1 MEEVKIGTPEQPV
14 QGEVRINEK
23 SDFPLAVRLVRDG
36 QEQPWPQVDFS
47 LKASVD
53 GCFKDFRASRVGEVF
68 THCRVDGD
76 RLLVFFDNHGLK
88 NGLVRVE
95 VTFSYPDSDYST
107 DGLRQETFSA
117 TSNIRLVKDSGD
129 ALSLKLPEPKVVE
142 KVVEKIVHDGGTP
155 LPEAMKAFTEAIQ
168 KANLHNADA
177 GTMSLF
183 NDVGDPRESMAAE
196 ALLQSD
202 PSVLQGNNLSQMLMG
217 VWNSPDKTPYQ
228 KMCYAEL
235 ARLYVQCENGNTLG
249 TLDCQSMF
257 SEFYA
262 NDLQLV
268 MRNRTDFQSMFI
280 GACLYK
286 LSIYLTGNFDI
297 SVYMNTPVDSNSS
310 HEDWVNYRSNDQSSN
325 MIENGY
331 GGRIQLFTIKFD
343 ANKMEQAI
351 TMIGKIGF
359 GAVENIA
366 IEHEGD
372 INVNDFAQWLLE
384 ALPPYT
390 DREKEIKTQ
399 DGRPFMAGLAAKDDA
414 LASALRTF
422 STEYAAKGYMVG

>member
-1 MEEVKIGTPEQPV
+1 MEEVKIGTPEQHV

-36 QEQPWPQVDFS
+36 QEQPWPQVDFK
-47 LKASVD
+47 LKATVD
-53 GCFKDFRASRVGEVF
+53 GCFKEFLASRVGEVF

-117 TSNIRLVKDSGD
+117 TSNIRLVRDSGD

-155 LPEAMKAFTEAIQ
+155 LPEAMKAFTEAPQ
-168 KANLHNADA
+168 KVRQHNADVGA
-177 GTMSLF
+177 MELF

-202 PSVLQGNNLSQMLMG
+202 PSVLQGNYLSQALMG
-217 VWNSPDKTPYQ
+217 VWNAEDKTPYQ

-235 ARLYVQCENGNTLG
+235 ARLYLQCGVAAFNV
-249 TLDCQSMF
+249 LDCQSMF

-262 NDLQLV
+262 TDLQLV
-268 MRNRTDFQSMFI
+268 MRNKTDFQNMFI
-280 GACLYK
+280 GAYINR

-297 SVYMNTPVDSNSS
+297 AVGMNVSVDSNSS
-310 HEDWVNYRSNDQSSN
+310 HEDWVSYRSLDQSSN
-325 MIENGY
+325 MTSPSY
-331 GGRIQLFTIKFD
+331 GGRIQFFTIKFD
-343 ANKMEQAI
+343 ADKMEQAI
-351 TMIGKIGF
+351 TMISKLGF
-359 GAVENIA
+359 GVVEYII

-372 INVNDFAQWLLE
+372 INVNNFAQWLLE

-390 DREKEIKTQ
+390 DTEKEIKTR
-399 DGRPFMAGLAAKDDA
+399 DGLPLHPYLMAKDDNLTHA
-414 LASALRTF
+414 LSAL
-422 STEYAAKGYMVG
+422 STEYAAKGYIS

>member
-53 GCFKDFRASRVGEVF
+53 GCFKEFRASRVGEVF

-155 LPEAMKAFTEAIQ
+155 LPEAMKAFTEAPQ
-168 KANLHNADA
+168 KVREHNADV
-177 GTMSLF
+177 GMMELF
-183 NDVGDPRESMAAE
+183 NYDGDPRESMAAE

-202 PSVLQGNNLSQMLMG
+202 PSVLQGNNLSQALMG
-217 VWNSPDKTPYQ
+217 VWSAEDKTPYQ

-235 ARLYVQCENGNTLG
+235 ARLYPQCGIAAFNI
-249 TLDCQSMF
+249 LDCQSMF

-262 NDLQLV
+262 TDLQLV
-268 MRNRTDFQSMFI
+268 MRNKTDFQNMFI
-280 GACLYK
+280 GAYINR

-297 SVYMNTPVDSNSS
+297 SVGMNTPVDSNSS
-310 HEDWVNYRSNDQSSN
+310 HEDWVNYRSLDSSSN
-325 MIENGY
+325 MTSPSY
-331 GGRIQLFTIKFD
+331 GGRIQFFTIKFD
-343 ANKMEQAI
+343 ADKMEQAI
-351 TMIGKIGF
+351 TMISKLGF
-359 GAVENIA
+359 GVVEYII

-372 INVNDFAQWLLE
+372 INVNNFAQWLLE

-390 DREKEIKTQ
+390 DTEKEIKTR
-399 DGRPFMAGLAAKDDA
+399 DGLPLHPYIMAKDDNLTHA
-414 LASALRTF
+414 LSAL
-422 STEYAAKGYMVG
+422 STEFMAKGYIS

>member
-23 SDFPLAVRLVRDG
+23 SDFPLAVRLVHDG

-53 GCFKDFRASRVGEVF
+53 GCFKEFRASRVGEVF

-168 KANLHNADA
+168 KAYLHNADV
-177 GTMSLF
+177 GTLSLF
-183 NDVGDPRESMAAE
+183 NYDGDPRESMAAE

-202 PSVLQGNNLSQMLMG
+202 PSVLQANNLSQAVMG
-217 VWNSPDKTPYQ
+217 VWNAEDKTLYQ

-235 ARLYVQCENGNTLG
+235 ARLYLQCGAGMALG
-249 TLDCQSMF
+249 SLDCQSMF
-257 SEFYA
+257 AEFYGT
-262 NDLQLV
+262 DLQLV
-268 MRNRTDFQSMFI
+268 MRNKTDFQNMFI
-280 GACLYK
+280 GAYINR

-297 SVYMNTPVDSNSS
+297 SVGMNVSVDSNSS
-310 HEDWVNYRSNDQSSN
+310 HEDWVNYRSLDPSSN
-325 MIENGY
+325 MTSPAY
-331 GGRIQLFTIKFD
+331 GGRIQFFTIKFD
-343 ANKMEQAI
+343 ADKMEQAI
-351 TMIGKIGF
+351 TMISKLGF
-359 GAVENIA
+359 GVVENII

-372 INVNDFAQWLLE
+372 INVNNFAQWLLE

-390 DREKEIKTQ
+390 DTEKEMKTQ
-399 DGRPFMAGLAAKDDA
+399 DGRQFGVTIGARDELLSNA
-414 LASALRTF
+414 LHAL
-422 STEYAAKGYMVG
+422 STEYEAKGHIIS

>member
-23 SDFPLAVRLVRDG
+23 SDFPLAVRLVRDSH
-36 QEQPWPQVDFS
+36 EQPWPQVDFS

-53 GCFKDFRASRVGEVF
+53 GCFKEFRASRVGEVF

-142 KVVEKIVHDGGTP
+142 KVVEKIVHDGGIP
-155 LPEAMKAFTEAIQ
+155 LPEAMKTFTEAPQ
-168 KANLHNADA
+168 KVRQHNADVGA
-177 GTMSLF
+177 MELF
-183 NDVGDPRESMAAE
+183 NYDGDPRESMAAE

-202 PSVLQGNNLSQMLMG
+202 PSVLQGNNLSQALMG
-217 VWNSPDKTPYQ
+217 VWSAEDKTPYQ

-235 ARLYVQCENGNTLG
+235 ARLYLQCGVASFNI
-249 TLDCQSMF
+249 LDCQSMF

-262 NDLQLV
+262 TDLQLV
-268 MRNRTDFQSMFI
+268 MRNKTDFQNMFI
-280 GACLYK
+280 GAYINR

-297 SVYMNTPVDSNSS
+297 SVGMNTQVDSNSS
-310 HEDWVNYRSNDQSSN
+310 HEDWVNYRSLDSSSN
-325 MIENGY
+325 MTSPSY
-331 GGRIQLFTIKFD
+331 GGRIQFFTIKFD
-343 ANKMEQAI
+343 ADKMEQAI
-351 TMIGKIGF
+351 TMISKLGF
-359 GAVENIA
+359 GVVEYII

-372 INVNDFAQWLLE
+372 INVNNFAQWLLE

-390 DREKEIKTQ
+390 DTEKEIKTREGQ
-399 DGRPFMAGLAAKDDA
+399 PLHPYLMTKDDNLTHA
-414 LASALRTF
+414 LSAL
-422 STEYAAKGYMVG
+422 STEYAAKGYIS

>member
-47 LKASVD
+47 LKATVD
-53 GCFKDFRASRVGEVF
+53 GCFKEFCASRVGEVF

-129 ALSLKLPEPKVVE
+129 ALSLKLPEPKVIE

-155 LPEAMKAFTEAIQ
+155 LPEAMKAFTEAPQ
-168 KANLHNADA
+168 KVRQHNADV
-177 GTMSLF
+177 GTMELF
-183 NDVGDPRESMAAE
+183 NYDGDPRESMAAE

-202 PSVLQGNNLSQMLMG
+202 PSVLQGNNLSQALMG
-217 VWNSPDKTPYQ
+217 VWNAEDKTLYQ

-235 ARLYVQCENGNTLG
+235 ARLYLQCGVAAYNI
-249 TLDCQSMF
+249 LDCQSMF

-262 NDLQLV
+262 TDLQLV
-268 MRNRTDFQSMFI
+268 MRNKTDFQNMFI
-280 GACLYK
+280 GAYINR

-297 SVYMNTPVDSNSS
+297 AVGMNVSVDSNSS
-310 HEDWVNYRSNDQSSN
+310 HEDWVNYRSLDPSSN
-325 MIENGY
+325 MTSPAN
-331 GGRIQLFTIKFD
+331 GGRIQFLTIKFD
-343 ANKMEQAI
+343 ADKMEQAI
-351 TMIGKIGF
+351 TMISKLGF
-359 GAVENIA
+359 GVVEYII

-372 INVNDFAQWLLE
+372 INVNNFAQWLLE

-390 DREKEIKTQ
+390 DTEKEIKTR
-399 DGRPFMAGLAAKDDA
+399 DGLPLHPYLMAKDDNLTHA
-414 LASALRTF
+414 LSAL
-422 STEYAAKGYMVG
+422 STEFMAKGYIS

>member
-1 MEEVKIGTPEQPV
+1 MEEVKIGTPEQHV

-36 QEQPWPQVDFS
+36 QEQPWPQVDFK
-47 LKASVD
+47 LKATVD
-53 GCFKDFRASRVGEVF
+53 GCFKEFLASRVGEVF

-117 TSNIRLVKDSGD
+117 TSNIRLVRDSGD

-155 LPEAMKAFTEAIQ
+155 LPEAMKAFTEAPQ
-168 KANLHNADA
+168 KVRQHNADVGA
-177 GTMSLF
+177 MELF

-202 PSVLQGNNLSQMLMG
+202 PSVLQGNYLSQALMG
-217 VWNSPDKTPYQ
+217 VWNAEDKTPYQ

-235 ARLYVQCENGNTLG
+235 ARLYLQCGVAAFNV
-249 TLDCQSMF
+249 LDCQSMF

-262 NDLQLV
+262 TDLQLV
-268 MRNRTDFQSMFI
+268 MRNKTDFQNMFI
-280 GACLYK
+280 GAYINR

-297 SVYMNTPVDSNSS
+297 AVGMNVSVDSNSS
-310 HEDWVNYRSNDQSSN
+310 HEDWVSYRSLDQSSN
-325 MIENGY
+325 MTSPAN
-331 GGRIQLFTIKFD
+331 GGRIQFFTIKFD
-343 ANKMEQAI
+343 ADKMEQAI
-351 TMIGKIGF
+351 TMISKLGF
-359 GAVENIA
+359 GVVEYII

-372 INVNDFAQWLLE
+372 INVNNFAQWLLE

-390 DREKEIKTQ
+390 DTEKEIKTR
-399 DGRPFMAGLAAKDDA
+399 DGLPLHPYLMAKDDNLTHA
-414 LASALRTF
+414 LSAL
-422 STEYAAKGYMVG
+422 STEYAAKGYIS

>member
-1 MEEVKIGTPEQPV
+1 MEELKIGTPEQPV

-36 QEQPWPQVDFS
+36 QEQPWPRVDFS

-142 KVVEKIVHDGGTP
+142 RVVEKIVHDGGTP
-155 LPEAMKAFTEAIQ
+155 LPEAMKAFTEAPQ
-168 KANLHNADA
+168 KVRQHNADV
-177 GTMSLF
+177 GTMELF
-183 NDVGDPRESMAAE
+183 NYDGDPRESMAAE

-202 PSVLQGNNLSQMLMG
+202 PSVLQGNYLSQALMG
-217 VWNSPDKTPYQ
+217 VWNAEDKTPYQ

-235 ARLYVQCENGNTLG
+235 ARLYLQCGVAAYNI
-249 TLDCQSMF
+249 LDCQSMF

-262 NDLQLV
+262 TDLQLV
-268 MRNRTDFQSMFI
+268 MRNKTEIQNMFI
-280 GACLYK
+280 GAYINR

-297 SVYMNTPVDSNSS
+297 SVGMNTQVDSNSS
-310 HEDWVNYRSNDQSSN
+310 HEDWVNYRSLDSSSN
-325 MIENGY
+325 MTSPSD
-331 GGRIQLFTIKFD
+331 GGRIQFFTIKFD
-343 ANKMEQAI
+343 ADKMEQAI
-351 TMIGKIGF
+351 TMISKLGF
-359 GAVENIA
+359 GVVEYII

-372 INVNDFAQWLLE
+372 INVNNFAQWLLE

-390 DREKEIKTQ
+390 DTEKEIKTR
-399 DGRPFMAGLAAKDDA
+399 DGLPLHPYFMAKDDNLTHA
-414 LASALRTF
+414 LSAL
-422 STEYAAKGYMVG
+422 STEYAAKGYIS

>member
-47 LKASVD
+47 LKATVD

-202 PSVLQGNNLSQMLMG
+202 PSVLQGNNLSQALMG
-217 VWNSPDKTPYQ
+217 VWSAEDKTPYQ

-235 ARLYVQCENGNTLG
+235 ARLYPQCGVASFNI
-249 TLDCQSMF
+249 LDCQSMF

-262 NDLQLV
+262 TDLQLV
-268 MRNRTDFQSMFI
+268 MRNKTDFQNMFI
-280 GACLYK
+280 GAYINR

-297 SVYMNTPVDSNSS
+297 AVGMNVSVDSNSS
-310 HEDWVNYRSNDQSSN
+310 HEDWVSYRSIDQSSN
-325 MIENGY
+325 MTSPSY
-331 GGRIQLFTIKFD
+331 GGRIQFFTIKFD
-343 ANKMEQAI
+343 ADKMEQAI
-351 TMIGKIGF
+351 TMISKLGF
-359 GAVENIA
+359 GVVEYIV

-372 INVNDFAQWLLE
+372 INVNNFAQWLLE

-390 DREKEIKTQ
+390 DTEKEIKTREGQ
-399 DGRPFMAGLAAKDDA
+399 PLHPYLMAKDDNLTHA
-414 LASALRTF
+414 LSAL
-422 STEYAAKGYMVG
+422 STEYAAKGYIS

>member
-36 QEQPWPQVDFS
+36 QEQPWPQVDFK
-47 LKASVD
+47 LKATVD
-53 GCFKDFRASRVGEVF
+53 GCFKEFCASRVGEVF

-155 LPEAMKAFTEAIQ
+155 LPEAMKTFTEAPQ
-168 KANLHNADA
+168 KAALQNVDV
-177 GTMSLF
+177 GTMDLF
-183 NDVGDPRESMAAE
+183 NYDGDPRESMAAE

-202 PSVLQGNNLSQMLMG
+202 PSVLQANNLSQALMG
-217 VWNSPDKTPYQ
+217 VWNAEDKTPYQ

-235 ARLYVQCENGNTLG
+235 ARLYLQCGVAAYNI
-249 TLDCQSMF
+249 LDCQSMF

-262 NDLQLV
+262 TDLQLV
-268 MRNRTDFQSMFI
+268 MRNKTDFQNMFI
-280 GACLYK
+280 GAYINR
-286 LSIYLTGNFDI
+286 LSIYLTGNFD
-297 SVYMNTPVDSNSS
+297 VAVGMNVSVDSNSS
-310 HEDWVNYRSNDQSSN
+310 HEDWVNYRSLDPSSN
-325 MIENGY
+325 MTSPAS
-331 GGRIQLFTIKFD
+331 GGRIQFLTIKFD
-343 ANKMEQAI
+343 ADKMEQAI
-351 TMIGKIGF
+351 TMISKLGF
-359 GAVENIA
+359 GVVEYII

-372 INVNDFAQWLLE
+372 INVNNFAQWLLE

-390 DREKEIKTQ
+390 DTEKEIKTR
-399 DGRPFMAGLAAKDDA
+399 DGLPLHPYFMAKDDNLTLA
-414 LASALRTF
+414 LSAL
-422 STEYAAKGYMVG
+422 STEYAAKGYIS

>member
-1 MEEVKIGTPEQPV
+1 MEELKIGTPEQPV

-53 GCFKDFRASRVGEVF
+53 GCFKEFRASRVGEVF

-95 VTFSYPDSDYST
+95 VTFSYPDSDYTT

-155 LPEAMKAFTEAIQ
+155 LAEAMKAFTEAIQ

-202 PSVLQGNNLSQMLMG
+202 PSVLQGNYLSQALMG
-217 VWNSPDKTPYQ
+217 VWSAEDKTPYQ

-235 ARLYVQCENGNTLG
+235 ARLYLQCGVAAFNV
-249 TLDCQSMF
+249 LDCQSMF

-262 NDLQLV
+262 TDLQLV
-268 MRNRTDFQSMFI
+268 MRNKTDFQNMFI
-280 GACLYK
+280 GAYINR

-297 SVYMNTPVDSNSS
+297 SVGMNVSVDSNSS
-310 HEDWVNYRSNDQSSN
+310 HEDWVNYRSLDPSSN
-325 MIENGY
+325 MTSPAN
-331 GGRIQLFTIKFD
+331 GGRIQFFTIKFD
-343 ANKMEQAI
+343 ADKMEQAI
-351 TMIGKIGF
+351 TMISKLGF
-359 GAVENIA
+359 GVVEYII

-372 INVNDFAQWLLE
+372 INVNNFAQWLLE

-390 DREKEIKTQ
+390 DTEKEIKTR
-399 DGRPFMAGLAAKDDA
+399 DGLPLHPYFMAKDDNLTHA
-414 LASALRTF
+414 LSAL
-422 STEYAAKGYMVG
+422 STEFMAKGYIS

>member
-47 LKASVD
+47 LKATVD

-155 LPEAMKAFTEAIQ
+155 LPEAMKAFTEAPQ
-168 KANLHNADA
+168 KATLQNVDV
-177 GTMSLF
+177 GTISLF
-183 NDVGDPRESMAAE
+183 NYDGDPRESMAAE

-202 PSVLQGNNLSQMLMG
+202 PSVLQGNYLSQALMG
-217 VWNSPDKTPYQ
+217 VWNAEDKTPYQ

-235 ARLYVQCENGNTLG
+235 ARLYLQCGASMALG
-249 TLDCQSMF
+249 SLDCQSMF

-262 NDLQLV
+262 TDLQLV
-268 MRNRTDFQSMFI
+268 MRNKTDFQNMFI
-280 GACLYK
+280 GAYINR

-297 SVYMNTPVDSNSS
+297 AVGMNVSVDSNSS
-310 HEDWVNYRSNDQSSN
+310 HEDWVNYRSLDPSSN
-325 MIENGY
+325 MTSPAN
-331 GGRIQLFTIKFD
+331 GGRIQFFTIKFD
-343 ANKMEQAI
+343 ADKMEQAI
-351 TMIGKIGF
+351 TMISKLGF
-359 GAVENIA
+359 GVVEYII

-372 INVNDFAQWLLE
+372 INVNNFAQWLLE

-390 DREKEIKTQ
+390 DTEKEIKTR
-399 DGRPFMAGLAAKDDA
+399 DGLPLHPYFMAKDDNLTNA
-414 LASALRTF
+414 LSAL
-422 STEYAAKGYMVG
+422 STEFMAKGYIS

>member
-36 QEQPWPQVDFS
+36 HEQPWPQVDFS

-202 PSVLQGNNLSQMLMG
+202 PSVLQGNYLSQALMG
-217 VWNSPDKTPYQ
+217 VWNAEDKTLYQ

-235 ARLYVQCENGNTLG
+235 ARLYLQCGVAAYN

-262 NDLQLV
+262 TDLQLV
-268 MRNRTDFQSMFI
+268 MRNKTDFQNMFI
-280 GACLYK
+280 GAYINRLG
-286 LSIYLTGNFDI
+286 IYLTGNFDI
-297 SVYMNTPVDSNSS
+297 AVGMNVSVDSNSS
-310 HEDWVNYRSNDQSSN
+310 HEDWVSYRSIDQSSN
-325 MIENGY
+325 MTSPSY
-331 GGRIQLFTIKFD
+331 GGRIQFFTIKFD
-343 ANKMEQAI
+343 ADKMEQAI
-351 TMIGKIGF
+351 TMISKLGF
-359 GAVENIA
+359 GVVEYII

-372 INVNDFAQWLLE
+372 INVNNFAQWLLE

-390 DREKEIKTQ
+390 DTEKEIKTR
-399 DGRPFMAGLAAKDDA
+399 DGLPLHPYFMAKDDNLTHA
-414 LASALRTF
+414 LSAL
-422 STEYAAKGYMVG
+422 STEYAAKGYIS

>member
-1 MEEVKIGTPEQPV
+1 MEELKIGTPEQPV

-47 LKASVD
+47 LKATVD
-53 GCFKDFRASRVGEVF
+53 GCFKEFCASRVGEVF

-142 KVVEKIVHDGGTP
+142 KVVEKIVHDGGIP
-155 LPEAMKAFTEAIQ
+155 LPEAMKTFTEAPQ
-168 KANLHNADA
+168 KAALQNVDV
-177 GTMSLF
+177 GTMDLF
-183 NDVGDPRESMAAE
+183 SYDGDPRESMAAE

-202 PSVLQGNNLSQMLMG
+202 PSVLQGNYLSQALMG
-217 VWNSPDKTPYQ
+217 VWNAEDKTPYE

-235 ARLYVQCENGNTLG
+235 ARLYLQCGVAAYNI
-249 TLDCQSMF
+249 LDCQSMF

-262 NDLQLV
+262 TDLQLV
-268 MRNRTDFQSMFI
+268 MRNKTDFQNMFI
-280 GACLYK
+280 GAYINR

-297 SVYMNTPVDSNSS
+297 AVGMNVSVDSNSS
-310 HEDWVNYRSNDQSSN
+310 HEDWVNYRSLDPSSN
-325 MIENGY
+325 MTSPAN
-331 GGRIQLFTIKFD
+331 GGRIQFLTIKFD
-343 ANKMEQAI
+343 ADKMEQAI
-351 TMIGKIGF
+351 TMISKLGF
-359 GAVENIA
+359 GVVEYII

-372 INVNDFAQWLLE
+372 INVNNFAQWLLE

-390 DREKEIKTQ
+390 DTEKEIKTR
-399 DGRPFMAGLAAKDDA
+399 DGLPLHPYFMAKDDNLTHA
-414 LASALRTF
+414 LSAL
-422 STEYAAKGYMVG
+422 STEYEAKGYIS

>member
-36 QEQPWPQVDFS
+36 HEQPWPQVDFS

-117 TSNIRLVKDSGD
+117 TSNIRLMKDSGD

-177 GTMSLF
+177 GKMSLF

-202 PSVLQGNNLSQMLMG
+202 PSVLQGNYLSQALMG
-217 VWNSPDKTPYQ
+217 VWNAEDKTLYQ

-235 ARLYVQCENGNTLG
+235 ARLYLQCGVAAYN

-262 NDLQLV
+262 TDLQLV
-268 MRNRTDFQSMFI
+268 MRNKTDFQNMFI
-280 GACLYK
+280 GAYINRLG
-286 LSIYLTGNFDI
+286 IYLTGNFDI
-297 SVYMNTPVDSNSS
+297 AVGMNVSVDSNSS
-310 HEDWVNYRSNDQSSN
+310 HEDWVSYRSIDQSSN
-325 MIENGY
+325 MTSPSY
-331 GGRIQLFTIKFD
+331 GGRIQFFTIKFD
-343 ANKMEQAI
+343 ADKMEQAI
-351 TMIGKIGF
+351 TMISKLGF
-359 GAVENIA
+359 GVVEYII

-372 INVNDFAQWLLE
+372 INVNNFAQWLLE

-390 DREKEIKTQ
+390 DTEKEIKTR
-399 DGRPFMAGLAAKDDA
+399 DGLPLHPYFMAKDDNLTHA
-414 LASALRTF
+414 LSAL
-422 STEYAAKGYMVG
+422 STEYAAKGYIS

>member
-53 GCFKDFRASRVGEVF
+53 GCFKEFRASRVGEVF

-155 LPEAMKAFTEAIQ
+155 LPEAMKTFTEAPQ
-168 KANLHNADA
+168 KVRQHNADVGA
-177 GTMSLF
+177 MELF
-183 NDVGDPRESMAAE
+183 NYDGDPRESMAAE

-202 PSVLQGNNLSQMLMG
+202 PSVLQGNYLSQAVMG
-217 VWNSPDKTPYQ
+217 VWSAEDKTPYQ

-235 ARLYVQCENGNTLG
+235 ARLYLQCGVAAFNI
-249 TLDCQSMF
+249 LDCQSMF

-262 NDLQLV
+262 TDLQLV
-268 MRNRTDFQSMFI
+268 MRNKTDFQNMFI
-280 GACLYK
+280 GAYINR

-297 SVYMNTPVDSNSS
+297 SVGMNTQVDSNSS
-310 HEDWVNYRSNDQSSN
+310 HEDWVNYRSLDSSSN
-325 MIENGY
+325 MTSPSY
-331 GGRIQLFTIKFD
+331 GGRIQFFTIKFD
-343 ANKMEQAI
+343 ADKMEQAI
-351 TMIGKIGF
+351 TMISKLGF
-359 GAVENIA
+359 GVVEYII

-372 INVNDFAQWLLE
+372 INVSNFAQWLLE

-390 DREKEIKTQ
+390 DTEKEIKT
-399 DGRPFMAGLAAKDDA
+399 REGLPLHPYLMTKDDNLTHA
-414 LASALRTF
+414 LSAL
-422 STEYAAKGYMVG
+422 STEYAAKGYIS

>member
-47 LKASVD
+47 LKATVD

-155 LPEAMKAFTEAIQ
+155 LPEAMKAFTEAPQ
-168 KANLHNADA
+168 KATLQNVDV
-177 GTMSLF
+177 GTISLF
-183 NDVGDPRESMAAE
+183 NYDGDPRESMAAE

-202 PSVLQGNNLSQMLMG
+202 PSVLQGNYLSQALMG
-217 VWNSPDKTPYQ
+217 VWNAEDKTPYQ

-235 ARLYVQCENGNTLG
+235 ARLYLQCGASMALG
-249 TLDCQSMF
+249 SLDCQSMF

-262 NDLQLV
+262 NDLRLV
-268 MRNRTDFQSMFI
+268 MNNKTDFQNMFMATHI
-280 GACLYK
+280 NR

-297 SVYMNTPVDSNSS
+297 SVNMNTPVNSNSS
-310 HEDWVNYRSNDQSSN
+310 HGDWVNYRSTDQSSP
-325 MIENGY
+325 MVPNGY
-331 GGRIQLFTIKFD
+331 GEHIQFFTMKFD

-351 TMIGKIGF
+351 TMISKIEF
-359 GAVENIA
+359 GAVEYII

-390 DREKEIKTQ
+390 DREKEIKTR
-399 DGRPFMAGLAAKDDA
+399 DGLPLHPYFMAKDDNLTHA
-414 LASALRTF
+414 LSAL
-422 STEYAAKGYMVG
+422 STEFMAKGYIS

>member
-47 LKASVD
+47 LKASVE
-53 GCFKDFRASRVGEVF
+53 GCFKEFRASRVGEVF
-68 THCRVDGD
+68 THCRLDGD

-168 KANLHNADA
+168 KANLHNADVGA
-177 GTMSLF
+177 MELF
-183 NDVGDPRESMAAE
+183 NYDGDPRESMAAE

-202 PSVLQGNNLSQMLMG
+202 PSVLQGNNLSQALMG
-217 VWNSPDKTPYQ
+217 VWSAEDKTPYQ

-235 ARLYVQCENGNTLG
+235 ARLYLQCGVAAFNV
-249 TLDCQSMF
+249 LDCQSMF

-262 NDLQLV
+262 TDLQLV
-268 MRNRTDFQSMFI
+268 MRNKTDFQNMFI
-280 GACLYK
+280 GAYINR

-297 SVYMNTPVDSNSS
+297 SVGMNVSVDSNSS
-310 HEDWVNYRSNDQSSN
+310 HEDWVSYRSIDQSSN
-325 MIENGY
+325 MTSPSY
-331 GGRIQLFTIKFD
+331 GGRIQFFTIKFD
-343 ANKMEQAI
+343 ADKMEQAI
-351 TMIGKIGF
+351 TMISKLGF
-359 GAVENIA
+359 GVVEYIV

-372 INVNDFAQWLLE
+372 INVNNFAQWLLE

-390 DREKEIKTQ
+390 DTEKEIKTREGQ
-399 DGRPFMAGLAAKDDA
+399 PLHPYLMTKDDNLTHA
-414 LASALRTF
+414 LSAL
-422 STEYAAKGYMVG
+422 STEYAAKGYIS

>member
-47 LKASVD
+47 LKATVD

-117 TSNIRLVKDSGD
+117 TSNIRLVRDSGD

-155 LPEAMKAFTEAIQ
+155 LPESMKEFTEAPQ
-168 KANLHNADA
+168 KAALQNVDV
-177 GTMSLF
+177 GTMDLF
-183 NDVGDPRESMAAE
+183 SYNGDPRESMAAE

-202 PSVLQGNNLSQMLMG
+202 PSVLQGNNLSQAVMG
-217 VWNSPDKTPYQ
+217 VWSAEDKTPYQ

-235 ARLYVQCENGNTLG
+235 ARLYLQCGVVAYNI
-249 TLDCQSMF
+249 LDCQSMF

-262 NDLQLV
+262 TDLQLV
-268 MRNRTDFQSMFI
+268 MRNKTDFQNMFI
-280 GACLYK
+280 GAYINR

-297 SVYMNTPVDSNSS
+297 SVGMNTQVDSNSS
-310 HEDWVNYRSNDQSSN
+310 HEDWVNYRSLDSSSN
-325 MIENGY
+325 MTSPSY
-331 GGRIQLFTIKFD
+331 GGRIQFFTIKFD
-343 ANKMEQAI
+343 ADKMEQAI
-351 TMIGKIGF
+351 TMISKLGF
-359 GAVENIA
+359 GVVEYII

-372 INVNDFAQWLLE
+372 INVNNFAQWLLE

-390 DREKEIKTQ
+390 DTEKEIKTREGQ
-399 DGRPFMAGLAAKDDA
+399 PLHPYLMTKDDTLTHA
-414 LASALRTF
+414 LSAL
-422 STEYAAKGYMVG
+422 STEYAAKGYIS

>member
-1 MEEVKIGTPEQPV
+1 MEELKIGTPEQPV

-36 QEQPWPQVDFS
+36 HEQPWPQVDFS

-53 GCFKDFRASRVGEVF
+53 GCFKEFRASRVGEVF

-202 PSVLQGNNLSQMLMG
+202 PSVLQGNYLSQALMG
-217 VWNSPDKTPYQ
+217 VWNAEDKTLYQ

-235 ARLYVQCENGNTLG
+235 ARLYLQCGMG
-249 TLDCQSMF
+249 MVFGSLDCQSMF
-257 SEFYA
+257 AEFYA
-262 NDLQLV
+262 TDLQLV
-268 MRNRTDFQSMFI
+268 MRNKTDFQNMFI
-280 GACLYK
+280 GAYINR

-297 SVYMNTPVDSNSS
+297 AVGMNVSVDSNSS
-310 HEDWVNYRSNDQSSN
+310 HEDWVNYRSLDPSSN
-325 MIENGY
+325 MTSPAY
-331 GGRIQLFTIKFD
+331 GGRIQFFTIKFD
-343 ANKMEQAI
+343 ADKMEQAI
-351 TMIGKIGF
+351 TMISKLGF
-359 GAVENIA
+359 GVVENII

-372 INVNDFAQWLLE
+372 INVNNFAQWLLE

-390 DREKEIKTQ
+390 DTEKEMKTQ
-399 DGRPFMAGLAAKDDA
+399 DGRQFGVTIGARDELLSNA
-414 LASALRTF
+414 LHAL
-422 STEYAAKGYMVG
+422 STEYEAKGHIIS

>member
-1 MEEVKIGTPEQPV
+1 MEEVKIGMPEQPV

-53 GCFKDFRASRVGEVF
+53 GCFKEFRASRVGEVF

-95 VTFSYPDSDYST
+95 VTFSYPDSDYTT

-155 LPEAMKAFTEAIQ
+155 LPEAMKEFTEAPQ
-168 KANLHNADA
+168 KVRQHNADVGA
-177 GTMSLF
+177 MELF
-183 NDVGDPRESMAAE
+183 NYDGDPRESMAAE

-202 PSVLQGNNLSQMLMG
+202 PSVLQGNNLSQALMG
-217 VWNSPDKTPYQ
+217 VWSAEDKTPYQ

-235 ARLYVQCENGNTLG
+235 ARLYLQCGVAAFNV
-249 TLDCQSMF
+249 LDCQSMF
-257 SEFYA
+257 SEFYTT
-262 NDLQLV
+262 DLQLV
-268 MRNRTDFQSMFI
+268 MRNKTDFQNMFI
-280 GACLYK
+280 GAYINR

-297 SVYMNTPVDSNSS
+297 SVGMNTQVDSNSS
-310 HEDWVNYRSNDQSSN
+310 HEDWVNYRSLDSSSN
-325 MIENGY
+325 MTSPSY
-331 GGRIQLFTIKFD
+331 GGRIQFFTIKFD
-343 ANKMEQAI
+343 ADKMEQAI
-351 TMIGKIGF
+351 TMISKLGF
-359 GAVENIA
+359 GVVEYII

-372 INVNDFAQWLLE
+372 INVSNFAQWLLE

-390 DREKEIKTQ
+390 DTEKEIKT
-399 DGRPFMAGLAAKDDA
+399 REGLPLHPYLMAKDDNLTHA
-414 LASALRTF
+414 LSAL
-422 STEYAAKGYMVG
+422 STEFMAKGYIS

>member
-1 MEEVKIGTPEQPV
+1 
-14 QGEVRINEK
+14 
-23 SDFPLAVRLVRDG
+23 
-36 QEQPWPQVDFS
+36 
-47 LKASVD
+47 
-53 GCFKDFRASRVGEVF
+53 
-68 THCRVDGD
+68 
-76 RLLVFFDNHGLK
+76 
-88 NGLVRVE
+88 
-95 VTFSYPDSDYST
+95 
-107 DGLRQETFSA
+107 
-117 TSNIRLVKDSGD
+117 
-129 ALSLKLPEPKVVE
+129 
-142 KVVEKIVHDGGTP
+142 
-155 LPEAMKAFTEAIQ
+155 
-168 KANLHNADA
+168 
-177 GTMSLF
+177 
-183 NDVGDPRESMAAE
+183 
-196 ALLQSD
+196 
-202 PSVLQGNNLSQMLMG
+202 
-217 VWNSPDKTPYQ
+217 
-228 KMCYAEL
+228 
-235 ARLYVQCENGNTLG
+235 
-249 TLDCQSMF
+249 MF

>member
-36 QEQPWPQVDFS
+36 QEQPWPQVDFK
-47 LKASVD
+47 LKATVD

-76 RLLVFFDNHGLK
+76 RLLVFFDNHELK

-177 GTMSLF
+177 GAMSLF

-202 PSVLQGNNLSQMLMG
+202 PSVLQGNYLSQALMG
-217 VWNSPDKTPYQ
+217 VWSVEDKTPYQ

-235 ARLYVQCENGNTLG
+235 ARLYLQCGVASFNI
-249 TLDCQSMF
+249 LDCQSMF

-262 NDLQLV
+262 TDLQLV
-268 MRNRTDFQSMFI
+268 MRNKTDFQNMFI
-280 GACLYK
+280 GAYINR

-297 SVYMNTPVDSNSS
+297 SVGMNTQVDSNSS
-310 HEDWVNYRSNDQSSN
+310 HEDWVNYRSLDSSSN
-325 MIENGY
+325 MTSPSY
-331 GGRIQLFTIKFD
+331 GGRIQFFTIKFD
-343 ANKMEQAI
+343 ADKMEQAI
-351 TMIGKIGF
+351 TMISKLGF
-359 GAVENIA
+359 GVVEYII

-372 INVNDFAQWLLE
+372 INVNNFAQWLLE

-390 DREKEIKTQ
+390 DTEKEIKTREGQ
-399 DGRPFMAGLAAKDDA
+399 PLHPYLMAKDDNLTHA
-414 LASALRTF
+414 LSAL
-422 STEYAAKGYMVG
+422 STEYAAKGYIS

>member
-23 SDFPLAVRLVRDG
+23 SDFPLAVRLMHDG

-53 GCFKDFRASRVGEVF
+53 GCFKEFRASRVGEVF
-68 THCRVDGD
+68 THCRLDGD

-88 NGLVRVE
+88 NGFVRVE
-95 VTFSYPDSDYST
+95 VTFSHPDSDYST

-155 LPEAMKAFTEAIQ
+155 LPEAMKAFTEAPQ
-168 KANLHNADA
+168 KVRQHNADV
-177 GTMSLF
+177 GMIELF
-183 NDVGDPRESMAAE
+183 NYNGDPRESMAAE

-202 PSVLQGNNLSQMLMG
+202 PFVLQGNYLSQALMG
-217 VWNSPDKTPYQ
+217 VWNAEDKTPYQ

-235 ARLYVQCENGNTLG
+235 ARLYLQCGVAAYNI
-249 TLDCQSMF
+249 LDCQSMF

-262 NDLQLV
+262 TDLQLV
-268 MRNRTDFQSMFI
+268 MRNKTDFQNMFI
-280 GACLYK
+280 GAYINR

-297 SVYMNTPVDSNSS
+297 AVGMNVSVDSNSS
-310 HEDWVNYRSNDQSSN
+310 HEDWVNYRSLDPSSN
-325 MIENGY
+325 MTSPAN
-331 GGRIQLFTIKFD
+331 GGRIQFLTIKFD
-343 ANKMEQAI
+343 ADKMEQAI
-351 TMIGKIGF
+351 TMISKLGF
-359 GAVENIA
+359 GVVEYII

-372 INVNDFAQWLLE
+372 INVNNFAQWLLE

-390 DREKEIKTQ
+390 DTEKEIKT
-399 DGRPFMAGLAAKDDA
+399 REGLPLHPYIMAKDDNLTHA
-414 LASALRTF
+414 LSAL
-422 STEYAAKGYMVG
+422 STEYEAKGYIS

>member
-36 QEQPWPQVDFS
+36 QDQPWPQVDFS

-88 NGLVRVE
+88 NGLVCVE

-155 LPEAMKAFTEAIQ
+155 LPEAMRAFTEAPQ
-168 KANLHNADA
+168 KVRQHNADV
-177 GTMSLF
+177 GTMELF
-183 NDVGDPRESMAAE
+183 NYDGDPRESMAAE

-202 PSVLQGNNLSQMLMG
+202 PSVLQANNLSQALMG
-217 VWNSPDKTPYQ
+217 VWNAEDKTLYQ

-235 ARLYVQCENGNTLG
+235 ARLYLQCGVAAYNI
-249 TLDCQSMF
+249 LDCQSMF

-262 NDLQLV
+262 TDLQLV
-268 MRNRTDFQSMFI
+268 MRNKTDFQNMFI
-280 GACLYK
+280 GAYINR

-297 SVYMNTPVDSNSS
+297 AVGMNVSVDSNSS
-310 HEDWVNYRSNDQSSN
+310 HEDWVNYRSLDPSSN
-325 MIENGY
+325 MTSPANG
-331 GGRIQLFTIKFD
+331 GHIQFFTIKFD
-343 ANKMEQAI
+343 ADKMEQAI
-351 TMIGKIGF
+351 TMISKLGF
-359 GAVENIA
+359 GVVEYII

-372 INVNDFAQWLLE
+372 INVNNFAQWLLE

-390 DREKEIKTQ
+390 DTEKEIKTR
-399 DGRPFMAGLAAKDDA
+399 DGLPLHPYFMAKDDNLTHA
-414 LASALRTF
+414 LSAL
-422 STEYAAKGYMVG
+422 STEYAAKGYIS

>member
-47 LKASVD
+47 LKATVD

-107 DGLRQETFSA
+107 DGLRQETFST
-117 TSNIRLVKDSGD
+117 TSNIRLVRDSGD

-155 LPEAMKAFTEAIQ
+155 LPEAMKTFTEAPQ
-168 KANLHNADA
+168 KVRQHNADVGA
-177 GTMSLF
+177 MELF
-183 NDVGDPRESMAAE
+183 NYDGDPRESMAAE

-202 PSVLQGNNLSQMLMG
+202 PSVLQGNYLSQALMG
-217 VWNSPDKTPYQ
+217 VWNAEDKTPYQ

-235 ARLYVQCENGNTLG
+235 ARLYLQCGVVAYNV
-249 TLDCQSMF
+249 LDCQSMF

-262 NDLQLV
+262 TDLQLV
-268 MRNRTDFQSMFI
+268 MRNKTDFQNMFI
-280 GACLYK
+280 GAYINR

-297 SVYMNTPVDSNSS
+297 SVGMNVSVDSNSS
-310 HEDWVNYRSNDQSSN
+310 HEDWVNYRSLDSSSN
-325 MIENGY
+325 MTSPSY
-331 GGRIQLFTIKFD
+331 GGRIQFFTIKFD
-343 ANKMEQAI
+343 ADKMEQAI
-351 TMIGKIGF
+351 TMISKLGF
-359 GAVENIA
+359 GVVEYII

-372 INVNDFAQWLLE
+372 INVNNFAQWLLE

-390 DREKEIKTQ
+390 DTEKEIKT
-399 DGRPFMAGLAAKDDA
+399 REGLPLHPYIMTKDDNLTHA
-414 LASALRTF
+414 LSAL
-422 STEYAAKGYMVG
+422 STEYAAKGYIS

>member
-1 MEEVKIGTPEQPV
+1 MEEVKIGTPEQHV

-53 GCFKDFRASRVGEVF
+53 GCFKEFRASRVGEVF

-155 LPEAMKAFTEAIQ
+155 LPEAMKAFTEAPQ
-168 KANLHNADA
+168 KVRQHNADVGA
-177 GTMSLF
+177 MELF
-183 NDVGDPRESMAAE
+183 NYDGDPRESMAAE

-202 PSVLQGNNLSQMLMG
+202 PSVLQGNYLSQALMG
-217 VWNSPDKTPYQ
+217 VWNAEDKTPYE

-235 ARLYVQCENGNTLG
+235 ARLYLQCGVAAYNI
-249 TLDCQSMF
+249 LDCQSMF

-262 NDLQLV
+262 TDLQLV
-268 MRNRTDFQSMFI
+268 MRNKTDFQNMFI
-280 GACLYK
+280 GAYINR

-297 SVYMNTPVDSNSS
+297 SVGMNVSVDSNSS
-310 HEDWVNYRSNDQSSN
+310 HEDWVSYRSLDQSSN
-325 MIENGY
+325 MTSPSY
-331 GGRIQLFTIKFD
+331 GGRIQFFTIKFD
-343 ANKMEQAI
+343 ADKMEQAI
-351 TMIGKIGF
+351 TMISKLGF
-359 GAVENIA
+359 GVVEYIV

-372 INVNDFAQWLLE
+372 INVNNFAQWLLE

-390 DREKEIKTQ
+390 DTEKEIKTREGQ
-399 DGRPFMAGLAAKDDA
+399 PLHPYLMTKDDNLTHA
-414 LASALRTF
+414 LSAL
-422 STEYAAKGYMVG
+422 STEYAAKGYIS

>member
-1 MEEVKIGTPEQPV
+1 MEEVKIGTPEQHV

-36 QEQPWPQVDFS
+36 QEQPWPQVDFK
-47 LKASVD
+47 LKATVD
-53 GCFKDFRASRVGEVF
+53 GCFKEFLASRVGEVF

-117 TSNIRLVKDSGD
+117 TSNIRLVRDSGD

-155 LPEAMKAFTEAIQ
+155 LPEAMKAFTEAPQ
-168 KANLHNADA
+168 KVRQHNADVGA
-177 GTMSLF
+177 MELF

-202 PSVLQGNNLSQMLMG
+202 PSVLQGNYLSQALMG
-217 VWNSPDKTPYQ
+217 VWNAEDKTPYQ

-235 ARLYVQCENGNTLG
+235 ARLYLQCGVAAFNV
-249 TLDCQSMF
+249 LDCQSMF

-262 NDLQLV
+262 TDLQLV
-268 MRNRTDFQSMFI
+268 MRNKTDFQNMFI
-280 GACLYK
+280 GAYINR

-297 SVYMNTPVDSNSS
+297 AVGMNVSVDSNSS
-310 HEDWVNYRSNDQSSN
+310 HEDWVNYRSLDPSSN
-325 MIENGY
+325 MTSPAN
-331 GGRIQLFTIKFD
+331 GGRIQFFTIKFD
-343 ANKMEQAI
+343 ADKMEQAI
-351 TMIGKIGF
+351 TMISKLGF
-359 GAVENIA
+359 GVVEYII

-372 INVNDFAQWLLE
+372 INVNNFAQWLLE

-390 DREKEIKTQ
+390 DTEKEIKTRE
-399 DGRPFMAGLAAKDDA
+399 GLPLHPYFMAKDDNLTHA
-414 LASALRTF
+414 LSAL
-422 STEYAAKGYMVG
+422 STEFMAKGYIS

>member
-1 MEEVKIGTPEQPV
+1 MEEVKIGMPEQPV

-53 GCFKDFRASRVGEVF
+53 GCFKEFRASRVGEVF

-95 VTFSYPDSDYST
+95 VTFSYPDSDYTT

-155 LPEAMKAFTEAIQ
+155 LPEAMKEFTEAPQ
-168 KANLHNADA
+168 KVRQHNADVGA
-177 GTMSLF
+177 MELF
-183 NDVGDPRESMAAE
+183 NYDGDPRESMAAE

-202 PSVLQGNNLSQMLMG
+202 PSVLQGNNLSQALMG
-217 VWNSPDKTPYQ
+217 VWSAEDKTPYQ

-235 ARLYVQCENGNTLG
+235 ARLYLQCGVAAFNV
-249 TLDCQSMF
+249 LDCQSMF

-262 NDLQLV
+262 TDLQLV
-268 MRNRTDFQSMFI
+268 MRNKTDFQNMFI
-280 GACLYK
+280 GAYINR

-297 SVYMNTPVDSNSS
+297 SVGMNTQVDSNSS
-310 HEDWVNYRSNDQSSN
+310 HEDWVNYRSLDSSSN
-325 MIENGY
+325 MTSPSY
-331 GGRIQLFTIKFD
+331 GGRIQFFTIKFD
-343 ANKMEQAI
+343 ADKMEQAI
-351 TMIGKIGF
+351 TMISKLGF
-359 GAVENIA
+359 GVVEYII

-372 INVNDFAQWLLE
+372 INVNNFAQWLLE

-390 DREKEIKTQ
+390 DTEKEIKTR
-399 DGRPFMAGLAAKDDA
+399 DGLPLHPYFMAKDDNLTHA
-414 LASALRTF
+414 LSAL
-422 STEYAAKGYMVG
+422 STEFMTKGYIS

>member
-53 GCFKDFRASRVGEVF
+53 GCFKEFRASRVGEVF

-202 PSVLQGNNLSQMLMG
+202 PSVLQGNYLSQALMG
-217 VWNSPDKTPYQ
+217 VWNAEDKTLYQ

-235 ARLYVQCENGNTLG
+235 ARLYLQCGMG
-249 TLDCQSMF
+249 MVFGSLDCQSMF
-257 SEFYA
+257 AEFYA
-262 NDLQLV
+262 TDLQLV
-268 MRNRTDFQSMFI
+268 MRNKTDFQNMFI
-280 GACLYK
+280 GAYINR

-297 SVYMNTPVDSNSS
+297 AVGMNVSVDSNSS
-310 HEDWVNYRSNDQSSN
+310 HEDWVNYRSLDPSSN
-325 MIENGY
+325 MTSPAY
-331 GGRIQLFTIKFD
+331 GGRIQFFTIKFD
-343 ANKMEQAI
+343 ADKMEQAI
-351 TMIGKIGF
+351 TMISKLGF
-359 GAVENIA
+359 GVVENII

-372 INVNDFAQWLLE
+372 INVNNFAQWLLE

-390 DREKEIKTQ
+390 DTEKEMKTQ
-399 DGRPFMAGLAAKDDA
+399 DGRQFGVTIGARDELLSNA
-414 LASALRTF
+414 LHAL
-422 STEYAAKGYMVG
+422 STEYEAKGHIIS

>member
-1 MEEVKIGTPEQPV
+1 MEEVKIGMPEQPV

-53 GCFKDFRASRVGEVF
+53 GCFKEFRASRVGEVF

-95 VTFSYPDSDYST
+95 VTFSYPDSDYTT

-155 LPEAMKAFTEAIQ
+155 LPEAMKEFTEAPQ
-168 KANLHNADA
+168 KVRQHNADVGA
-177 GTMSLF
+177 MELF
-183 NDVGDPRESMAAE
+183 NYDGDPRESMAAE

-202 PSVLQGNNLSQMLMG
+202 PSVLQGNNLSQALMG
-217 VWNSPDKTPYQ
+217 VWSAEDKTPYQ

-235 ARLYVQCENGNTLG
+235 ARLYLQCGVAAFNV
-249 TLDCQSMF
+249 LDCQSMF

-262 NDLQLV
+262 TDLQLV
-268 MRNRTDFQSMFI
+268 MRNKTDFQNMFI
-280 GACLYK
+280 GAYINR

-297 SVYMNTPVDSNSS
+297 SVGMNTKVDSNSS
-310 HEDWVNYRSNDQSSN
+310 HEDWVNYRSLDSSSN
-325 MIENGY
+325 MTSPSY
-331 GGRIQLFTIKFD
+331 GGRIQFFTIKFD
-343 ANKMEQAI
+343 ADKMEQAI
-351 TMIGKIGF
+351 TMISKLGF
-359 GAVENIA
+359 GVVEYII

-372 INVNDFAQWLLE
+372 INVNNFAQWLLE

-390 DREKEIKTQ
+390 DTEKEIKT
-399 DGRPFMAGLAAKDDA
+399 REGLPLHPYIMAKDDNLTHA
-414 LASALRTF
+414 LSAL
-422 STEYAAKGYMVG
+422 STEYEAKGYIS

>member
-1 MEEVKIGTPEQPV
+1 MEEVKIGTPEQSV

-23 SDFPLAVRLVRDG
+23 SDFPLAVRLVRDSH
-36 QEQPWPQVDFS
+36 EQPWPQVDFS

-53 GCFKDFRASRVGEVF
+53 GCFKEFRASRVGEVF

-155 LPEAMKAFTEAIQ
+155 LPEAMKAFTEAPQ
-168 KANLHNADA
+168 KVRQHNADVGA
-177 GTMSLF
+177 MDLF
-183 NDVGDPRESMAAE
+183 NYDGDPRESMAAE

-202 PSVLQGNNLSQMLMG
+202 PSVLQGNNLSQALMG
-217 VWNSPDKTPYQ
+217 VWSAEDKTPYQ

-235 ARLYVQCENGNTLG
+235 ARLYLQCGVAVFNV
-249 TLDCQSMF
+249 LDCQSMF

-262 NDLQLV
+262 TDLQLV
-268 MRNRTDFQSMFI
+268 MRNKTDFQNMFI
-280 GACLYK
+280 GAYINR

-297 SVYMNTPVDSNSS
+297 SVGMNTQVDSNSS
-310 HEDWVNYRSNDQSSN
+310 HEDWVNYRSLDSSSN
-325 MIENGY
+325 MTSPSY
-331 GGRIQLFTIKFD
+331 GGRIQFFTIKFD
-343 ANKMEQAI
+343 ADKMEQAI
-351 TMIGKIGF
+351 TMISKLGF
-359 GAVENIA
+359 GVVEYII

-372 INVNDFAQWLLE
+372 INVNNFAQWLLE

-390 DREKEIKTQ
+390 DTEKEIKTREGQ
-399 DGRPFMAGLAAKDDA
+399 PLHPYLMTKDDNLTHA
-414 LASALRTF
+414 LSAL
-422 STEYAAKGYMVG
+422 STEYAAKGYIS

>member
-47 LKASVD
+47 LKATVD

-117 TSNIRLVKDSGD
+117 TSNIRLVRDSGD

-155 LPEAMKAFTEAIQ
+155 LPEAMKTFTEAPQ
-168 KANLHNADA
+168 KAALQNVDV
-177 GTMSLF
+177 GTLSLF
-183 NDVGDPRESMAAE
+183 NYDGDPRESMAAE
-196 ALLQSD
+196 ALLQSA
-202 PSVLQGNNLSQMLMG
+202 PSVLQANNLCQAVMG
-217 VWNSPDKTPYQ
+217 VWNAEDKTLYQ

-235 ARLYVQCENGNTLG
+235 ARLYLQCGAGMALG
-249 TLDCQSMF
+249 SLDCQSMF
-257 SEFYA
+257 AEFYA
-262 NDLQLV
+262 TDLQLV
-268 MRNRTDFQSMFI
+268 MRNKTDFQNMFI
-280 GACLYK
+280 GAYINR

-297 SVYMNTPVDSNSS
+297 AVGMNVSVDSNSS
-310 HEDWVNYRSNDQSSN
+310 HEDWVNYRSLDPSSN
-325 MIENGY
+325 MTSPAY
-331 GGRIQLFTIKFD
+331 GGRIQFLTIKFD
-343 ANKMEQAI
+343 ADKMEQAI
-351 TMIGKIGF
+351 TMISKLGF
-359 GAVENIA
+359 GVVEYII

-372 INVNDFAQWLLE
+372 INVNNFAQWLLE

-390 DREKEIKTQ
+390 DTEKEIKT
-399 DGRPFMAGLAAKDDA
+399 REGLPLHPYIMAKDDNLTHA
-414 LASALRTF
+414 LSAL
-422 STEYAAKGYMVG
+422 STEFMAKGYIS

>member
-117 TSNIRLVKDSGD
+117 TSNIRLVRDSGD

-155 LPEAMKAFTEAIQ
+155 LPEAMKTFTEAPQ
-168 KANLHNADA
+168 KAALQNVDV
-177 GTMSLF
+177 GTMDLF
-183 NDVGDPRESMAAE
+183 SYNGDPRESMAAE

-202 PSVLQGNNLSQMLMG
+202 PSVLQANNLSQALMG
-217 VWNSPDKTPYQ
+217 VWNAEDKTLYQ

-235 ARLYVQCENGNTLG
+235 ARLYLQCGAG
-249 TLDCQSMF
+249 MAFGSLDCQSMF
-257 SEFYA
+257 AEFYA
-262 NDLQLV
+262 TDLQLV
-268 MRNRTDFQSMFI
+268 MRNKTDFQNMFI
-280 GACLYK
+280 GAYINR

-297 SVYMNTPVDSNSS
+297 AVGMNVSVDSNSS
-310 HEDWVNYRSNDQSSN
+310 HEDWVNYRSLDPSSN
-325 MIENGY
+325 MTSPAY
-331 GGRIQLFTIKFD
+331 GGRIQFFTIKFD
-343 ANKMEQAI
+343 ADKMEQAI
-351 TMIGKIGF
+351 TMISKLGF
-359 GAVENIA
+359 GVVENII

-372 INVNDFAQWLLE
+372 INVNNFAQWLLE

-390 DREKEIKTQ
+390 DTEKEMKTREGQ
-399 DGRPFMAGLAAKDDA
+399 PLHPYLMTKDDNLTHA
-414 LASALRTF
+414 LSAL
-422 STEYAAKGYMVG
+422 STEYAAKGYIS